1 MITHLLR
8 KQKECGDVYSL
19 YFEARLDFEPGQYL
33 KYTIGDEYRYF
44 AISSIPGV
52 LTRLTTRFPNPMS
65 EFKKKLFAMQPGD
78 EIEISEPMGSF
89 NVDKQ
94 NVLFIA
100 GGAAIAPFRSIILSN
115 RLNATIIA
123 ATKDGNVPF
132 YDQLSRHA
140 TIIKDT
146 GDKINLDLVKKHAW
160 NTSVY
165 VSGPPEMIE
174 AIRTLGIDFTVNDG
188 K

>member
-1 MITHLLR
+1 MKTHLVR

-19 YFEARLDFEPGQYL
+19 YFEARFNFEPGQYL
-33 KYTIGDEYRYF
+33 KYTIDGEYRYF

-52 LTRLTTRFPNPMS
+52 LTRLTTRFPDPMS
-65 EFKKKLFAMQPGD
+65 DFKKKLFALQPGD
-78 EIEISEPMGSF
+78 EIEISEPMGNF
-89 NVDKQ
+89 KVDKE

-132 YDQLSRHA
+132 YDQLSKHA

-146 GDKINLDLVKKHAW
+146 GDKINLDLVKQHAW